1 MKKRKINLLH
11 MTGYFLAA
19 LLLGTALLG
28 SAVSAAEQTGNI
40 CLRYAAVSGAQF
52 RLYLAGEITDNWE
65 FRLTGE
71 FEDIPADLNDLDTEE
86 MTVLAETL
94 ASYVDA
100 DGIQADYTGRTDASG
115 EVVFDGLPKGLY
127 LVMGERVIQGG
138 VQYDPVPF
146 LLTVPSQDEDGNWVY
161 QTTADVKYET
171 SVPSEKETEYSVV
184 KYWSGD
190 GDGSRRPVQIT
201 VDILKDGEVFTTQT
215 LSSENNW
222 SYKWSAEDNGSV
234 WSVAEREI
242 PDGYTVQIEKNKTAF
257 LITNTYAGEESG
269 TPQTGDGQMPYY
281 MIFLLAG
288 SGLFMLMAGL
298 VLKDREKNRR
308 ER

>member
-1 MKKRKINLLH
+1 MKKRKINLLY

-19 LLLGTALLG
+19 LLFCTTLLG
-28 SAVSAAEQTGNI
+28 SAVSAAERTGSI
-40 CLRYAAVSGAQF
+40 RLRYAAASGVRF

-65 FRLTGE
+65 FRLAGA

-94 ASYVDA
+94 ASYADA

-115 EVVFDGLPKGLY
+115 EAVFDSLPKGLY
-127 LVMGERVIQGG
+127 LVLGERVIQDG
-138 VQYDPVPF
+138 VLYDPVPF
-146 LLTVPSQDEDGNWVY
+146 LLTVPSQDGDGNWIY
-161 QTTADVKYET
+161 DAAADVKYET
-171 SVPSEKETEYSVV
+171 SVPSEKETRYSVV

-201 VDILKDGEVFTTQT
+201 VDILKDGEIFTTRT

-222 SYKWSAEDNGSV
+222 SYKWSAEDDGSV
-234 WSVAEREI
+234 WSVAERGI

-269 TPQTGDGQMPYY
+269 APQTGDGQMPYD
-281 MIFLLAG
+281 MILLLAG
-288 SGLFMLMAGL
+288 AGL
-298 VLKDREKNRR
+298 LMLTAGLILKEREKNRR